1 MAGSRFFGHIKWWF
15 FTVPIMAV
23 CVMPVIPSPALF
35 EVPETEVQSVTATLG
50 QARADEA
57 TEHANAL
64 FKDTFVETG
73 LVRKSLHATATA
85 TSDIG
90 DAGASDFARTW
101 VKHFWMLIYR
111 TTYRLT
117 VMKLWLVG
125 TIAFGAAAFVDGTVR
140 RKIKA
145 AAAGF
150 ASPLSFHLAAHGIL
164 LIFGVTFAVLIVPV
178 PVLAQY
184 WVGVSVVL
192 SMLLWRAASSYQ

>member
-1 MAGSRFFGHIKWWF
+1 
-15 FTVPIMAV
+15 V
-23 CVMPVIPSPALF
+23 
-35 EVPETEVQSVTATLG
+35 TETLG

-73 LVRKSLHATATA
+73 LVRKTLQATA

-90 DAGASDFARTW
+90 DAGANDFARTW
-101 VKHFWMLIYR
+101 VKHFWMLVYR
-111 TTYRLT
+111 ATYRLT
-117 VMKLWLVG
+117 VMKLWLIG

-178 PVLAQY
+178 AVLAQY

>member
-23 CVMPVIPSPALF
+23 CVMPVIPSPELF
-35 EVPETEVQSVTATLG
+35 EVPEAEVQSVTATLG

-73 LVRKSLHATATA
+73 LVRKTLQATATA

-90 DAGASDFARTW
+90 DVGASDFARTW

-111 TTYRLT
+111 ATYRLT

-150 ASPLSFHLAAHGIL
+150 ASPL

-178 PVLAQY
+178 AVLAQY